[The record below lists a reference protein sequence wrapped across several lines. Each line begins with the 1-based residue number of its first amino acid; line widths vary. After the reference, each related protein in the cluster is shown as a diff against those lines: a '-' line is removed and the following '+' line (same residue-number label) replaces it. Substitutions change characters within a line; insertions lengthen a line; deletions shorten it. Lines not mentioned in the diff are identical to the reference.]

1 METIYQV
8 LGEDHHLTAFN
19 MCIRAVTSFVIALVL
34 LRISGRRSFGMQ
46 TAVDNVVAI
55 LLGAVLAR
63 GVVGASP
70 FMATIAASA
79 TLALLHRLCGWLAFY
94 SRHFGRLVKG
104 DVKLV
109 YSDGKMVRKN
119 MRHCMVSERDIMEG
133 IRIATHRDNLHN
145 IDKIY
150 VERDG
155 KISVVMQE
163 A

>member
-1 METIYQV
+1 METINQIF
-8 LGEDHHLTAFN
+8 GDDQRLTTFS
-19 MCIRAVTSFVIALVL
+19 MCMRAVISFIIALLL

-70 FMATIAASA
+70 FLATIAASA
-79 TLALLHRLCGWLAFY
+79 TFALLHRLCGWLAFY
-94 SRHFGRLVKG
+94 SRSFGRLVKG

-109 YSDGKMVRKN
+109 YTEGKMVRKN

-133 IRIATHRDNLHN
+133 IRIALHRDNFSN

-155 KISVVMQE
+155 KISVVTNE
-163 A
+163 T